1 MINKWSKRISNH
13 ICTNQNEREIIQYGL
28 NQFFWILLIFFAIA
42 ISGGFWH
49 EFCFSILVFLE
60 IYFLRPYAGG
70 YHADTEIK
78 CCMISV
84 GIVNIAMLV
93 RKINEISLDSML
105 MIYLCFI
112 CVIVLFSPVD
122 NPIHPLSKS
131 DSRIYA
137 KKSRQLVLGY
147 SCLLV
152 VSIVLRIIV
161 LRDSI
166 IYTIL
171 IVGVSTLAGKW
182 KYRK

>member
-1 MINKWSKRISNH
+1 MIGEWSRKISNQ
-13 ICTNQNEREIIQYGL
+13 ICENQNEKEIIQYGL
-28 NQFFWILLIFFAIA
+28 NQLFWILLNFFAIA
-42 ISGGFWH
+42 ISGVLWH

-93 RKINEISLDSML
+93 RKINVISLDCMFV
-105 MIYLCFI
+105 IYLCFI

-122 NPIHPLSKS
+122 
-131 DSRIYA
+131 RFYA
-137 KKSRQLVLGY
+137 KRSRQLIFWY
-147 SCLLV
+147 SFLLV
-152 VSIVLRIIV
+152 ISIALRIMV

-166 IYTIL
+166 IYTVL
-171 IVGVSTLAGKW
+171 IVGISALAGKW
-182 KYRK
+182 KYRKRVFVL

>member
-1 MINKWSKRISNH
+1 MCKS
-13 ICTNQNEREIIQYGL
+13 ERKGNY
-28 NQFFWILLIFFAIA
+28 
-42 ISGGFWH
+42 
-49 EFCFSILVFLE
+49 SIWFKSVFLDT
-60 IYFLRPYAGG
+60 IKFFCNCNIRCFVARILFWYPGLFRNIFLRPYTGG

-78 CCMISV
+78 CCILSV

-105 MIYLCFI
+105 MIYLCFV

-122 NPIHPLSKS
+122 NPIHPLSKA

-137 KKSRQLVLGY
+137 KRSRQLVLGY
-147 SCLLV
+147 SFLLAI
-152 VSIVLRIIV
+152 SIALRIVV

-171 IVGVSTLAGKW
+171 IVGVSVLAGKW
-182 KYRK
+182 KYRKRIFVS